1 MKIIHLILG
10 KANPERMNGV
20 NKVVH
25 ALATH
30 QSRAQWD
37 VEVWGITPDV
47 AVNYPAREFTTR
59 LFRTGRNPF
68 QLSRL
73 LQTALTEV
81 AAEGA
86 VVHLHGGFI
95 PAYYSAA
102 QLLKALGVAYVMTP
116 HGAYNAHALGKNH
129 LLKRLYLGCCEHFV
143 LRNAA
148 VVHCLGQSEVQGVK
162 ALLPELE
169 TCLLPYGYESET
181 GGGAEPG
188 PVPHDCFRVGFCGR
202 LDERSKGLDCLIAG
216 FGQFAEQL
224 PDAELW
230 IIGDGPDRDRVAR
243 WAARLPAGQVKLL
256 GSRYG
261 ADKKALL
268 AQLDAFAHP
277 SHYEG
282 LPTAVLEAAALGIPC
297 VVTEATNLGSYIRD
311 FACGQVLETAR
322 PEQLAAGLHRLHAQC
337 GGAGQ
342 LEFRQRSRTMVATA
356 FAWPTLLRN
365 YQLMYDRAYH
375 AA

>member
-30 QSRAQWD
+30 QSRAGWNL
-37 VEVWGITPDV
+37 EVWGIAQDV

-59 LFRTGRNPF
+59 LFRASRNPF

-73 LQTALTEV
+73 LQTALAEV

-102 QLLKALGVAYVMTP
+102 QLLKGLGLPYVVTP
-116 HGAYNAHALGKNH
+116 HGSYGPHAMRKNKW
-129 LLKRLYLGCCEHFV
+129 LKRVYMSLCERYV
-143 LRNAA
+143 ITNAA
-148 VVHCLGQSEVQGVK
+148 LVHCLGQSEVRGLASIQPG
-162 ALLPELE
+162 LE
-169 TCLLPYGYESET
+169 TCLLPYGFELLAAGSDQAARPE
-181 GGGAEPG
+181 G
-188 PVPHDCFRVGFCGR
+188 FRVGFCGR
-202 LDERSKGLDCLIAG
+202 LDENHKGLSCLITG
-216 FGQFAEQL
+216 FAQFAQQQ
-224 PDAELW
+224 PNAELW
-230 IIGDGPDRDRVAR
+230 IIGDGPDRQRVER
-243 WAARLPAGQVKLL
+243 WAAGVRTGRVRVL
-256 GSRYG
+256 GSRFG
-261 ADKKALL
+261 LEKLALL

-297 VVTEATNLGSYIRD
+297 VVTEATNMGSYIRD
-311 FACGQVLETAR
+311 FACGQVLADAEPAL
-322 PEQLAAGLHRLHAQC
+322 LADGLQRLYQ
-337 GGAGQ
+337 Q
-342 LEFRQRSRTMVATA
+342 RDSTPRQEISQRGRQMVTTA
-356 FAWPTLLRN
+356 FAWANLLPE
-365 YQLMYDRAYH
+365 YQQMYSRAYH
-375 AA
+375 A

>member
-30 QSRAQWD
+30 QSRAGWNL
-37 VEVWGITPDV
+37 EVWGITPDV

-59 LFRTGRNPF
+59 LFRAGRNPF
-68 QLSRL
+68 QL
-73 LQTALTEV
+73 ALALEIALAEA

-95 PAYYSAA
+95 PAYYSVA
-102 QLLKALGVAYVMTP
+102 QLLKVLGVPYVMTP
-116 HGAYNAHALGKNH
+116 HGAYNTHALRKNL
-129 LLKRLYLGCCEHFV
+129 LLKRLYQGCFEHFV

-162 ALLPELE
+162 ALEPELE
-169 TCLLPYGYESET
+169 TCLLPYGYEGET
-181 GGGAEPG
+181 SDASPD
-188 PVPHDCFRVGFCGR
+188 PHDTFRVGFCGR

-216 FGQFAEQL
+216 FGEFARQS
-224 PDAELW
+224 PAAELW
-230 IIGDGPDRDRVAR
+230 IIGDGPDRARVAR
-243 WAARLPAGQVKLL
+243 WAAKLPAGQVKLL

-261 ADKKALL
+261 AEKKALL
-268 AQLDAFAHP
+268 TQLDAFAHP

-311 FACGQVLETAR
+311 YGCGQVVETAC
-322 PEQLAAGLHRLHAQC
+322 PEQLAA
-337 GGAGQ
+337 
-342 LEFRQRSRTMVATA
+342 SIIPDV
-356 FAWPTLLRN
+356 
-365 YQLMYDRAYH
+365 
-375 AA
+375 

>member
-30 QSRAQWD
+30 QSRASWD
-37 VEVWGITPDV
+37 LEVWGITPDV
-47 AVNYPAREFTTR
+47 VVNYPAREFTTR
-59 LFRTGRNPF
+59 LFRAGRNPF
-68 QLSRL
+68 HLPRL
-73 LQTALTEV
+73 LKTALGEV
-81 AAEGA
+81 AAAGA

-95 PAYYSAA
+95 PAYFSAA
-102 QLLKALGVAYVMTP
+102 QLLKALGVPYVITP
-116 HGAYNAHALGKNH
+116 HGAYNAHALRKNR
-129 LLKRLYLGCCEHFV
+129 LLKRLYLACCEHFV
-143 LRNAA
+143 LRNAT

-162 ALLPELE
+162 TLEPGME
-169 TCLLPYGYESET
+169 TCLLPYGYEGEI
-181 GGGAEPG
+181 GGAVSP
-188 PVPHDCFRVGFCGR
+188 PLHDTFRVGFCGR

-216 FGQFAEQL
+216 FGQFARQQ
-224 PDAELW
+224 PGAELW
-230 IIGDGPDRDRVAR
+230 IIGDGPDRARVAR
-243 WAARLPAGQVKLL
+243 WAARLPTGQVKLL

-261 ADKKALL
+261 AEKKDLL
-268 AQLDAFAHP
+268 TQLDAFAHP

-311 FACGQVLETAR
+311 FACGQVMETAR
-322 PEQLAAGLHRLHAQC
+322 PEQLAAGLHRLHQQW

-342 LEFRQRSRTMVATA
+342 LQFRQRSRTMVATA
-356 FAWPTLLRN
+356 FAWPTLLHD
-365 YQLMYDRAYH
+365 YQLMYHRAYH